1 MWAIVQKEFNSFF
14 SSFIGLGLMVSFYL
28 LIGLYSWFF
37 QGNILEYGFAELSVF
52 FDLSPWFFLFFIPA
66 ISMRLFSEEF
76 EAKTFQLLRSL
87 PIRLEYM
94 LLGKWL
100 SMALVLLCLLLPT
113 LLFVFSV
120 GQLGSPRFNLDVSV
134 VLGGYLALFQLAISF
149 ISLSALASA
158 LTSKQALAFVLGVV
172 FNFICWQG
180 PQEISSF
187 WGLDW
192 QFNSL
197 AYYFQTMSR
206 GVLPLSG
213 IAYFLGFN
221 GLVLA
226 IIWLRLKRVN

>member
-14 SSFIGLGLMVSFYL
+14 SSFIGLGLMISFYL

-52 FDLSPWFFLFFIPA
+52 FDLSPWLFLFFIPA

-134 VLGGYLALFQLAISF
+134 VIGGYLALFQLAISF

-158 LTSKQALAFVLGVV
+158 LTAKQALAFVLGVV

-180 PQEISSF
+180 PQEMSSF
-187 WGLDW
+187 LGLDW

-206 GVLPLSG
+206 GVLPLGG

-226 IIWLRLKRVN
+226 IIWLRLIRVN